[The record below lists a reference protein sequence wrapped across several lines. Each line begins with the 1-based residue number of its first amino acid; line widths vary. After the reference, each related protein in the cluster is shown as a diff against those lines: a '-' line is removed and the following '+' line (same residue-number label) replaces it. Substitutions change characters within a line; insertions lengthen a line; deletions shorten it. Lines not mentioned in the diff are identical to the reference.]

1 MPDSP
6 WWCLLR
12 LAYQGL
18 ERSPSRVDA
27 RLPRPTRTEGN
38 WASWYRPGL

>member
-1 MPDSP
+1 MSYCA

-12 LAYQGL
+12 IAYQRL

-27 RLPRPTRTEGN
+27 RLPRLTRTEGN
-38 WASWYRPGL
+38 WGS